1 MERKILM
8 EREVNIYMLEE
19 EHLTTRTFL
28 TDSANAFG
36 TSLGQLTVS
45 LSKETDFSATTG
57 AALRSVGGC

>member
-1 MERKILM
+1 
-8 EREVNIYMLEE
+8 MLEE